1 MRTRL
6 GHGIRAGRLTSL
18 RPLTRRDFALV
29 WAAAL
34 VSNIGSWMQTV
45 AVGVLI
51 TDLTGRA
58 GWTGLVAA
66 AAFLPIGLL
75 SPVGGAVADRVDRRR
90 LLLGTAVAE
99 AAFAAALALV
109 VALGD
114 PSAGLVTLLV
124 LGGGCM
130 MALGLPAFQAILPDL
145 VAREDLLAAS
155 SLGLAGYNLGR
166 VVGPALAGLVLA
178 AGSFTWAFAVNAAS
192 FAAVVLAL
200 LVVRIPRPPPSGEP
214 GGLGARILAGARGAL
229 AEPGCRLSI
238 ATIGVVALL
247 LSPFIALVPAIA
259 IKLFGSGE
267 TGTSVLITAQG
278 VGAVAG
284 ALLLAPAARRFG
296 RRRLLVGNLV
306 VLPLLLVLYAASPTL
321 AVATV
326 AIVGVGMAYVGVLSG
341 LGTVV
346 QLRAPAGLRA
356 RILSLYMVALGVVYP
371 VGAVVHG
378 VLGDRLGLRV
388 VTAGTALLFLA
399 LVLVV
404 LARRPALSEGF
415 DDPVAPDEADPSGS
429 PSVLPAS

>member
-1 MRTRL
+1 MRARL
-6 GHGIRAGRLTSL
+6 GFGVRAGRVTSL
-18 RPLTRRDFALV
+18 RPFAQRDFTLV
-29 WAAAL
+29 WVAAL
-34 VSNIGSWMQTV
+34 VSNVGSWMQTV

-75 SPVGGAVADRVDRRR
+75 SPVGGAIADRVDRRR
-90 LLLGTAVAE
+90 LLLGTAVVE
-99 AAFAAALALV
+99 AGFAAALAVV
-109 VALGD
+109 VASGLT
-114 PSAGLVTLLV
+114 SAALVTLLV

-145 VAREDLLAAS
+145 VPREDLLAAS

-178 AGSFTWAFAVNAAS
+178 AGSFTWAFVINAAS
-192 FAAVVLAL
+192 FGAVVLAL
-200 LVVRIPRPPPSGEP
+200 LIVRIPDLPPSDEQ
-214 GGLGARILAGARGAL
+214 GGIWGRIVTGARAAL

-238 ATIGVVALL
+238 ATIAVTALF

-259 IKLFGSGE
+259 IKLFDSGE

-278 VGAVAG
+278 AGAVAG
-284 ALLLAPAARRFG
+284 AILLAPAARRWG
-296 RRRLLVGNLV
+296 RRRLLVGNLI
-306 VLPLLLVLYAASPTL
+306 VLPLLLAAYGASPNL

-326 AIVGVGMAYVGVLSG
+326 AILAVGMAYVGVLSG

-346 QLRAPAGLRA
+346 QLRAPATLRA

-371 VGAVVHG
+371 LGAVLQG
-378 VLGDRLGLRV
+378 FLGDRIGLRT
-388 VTAGTALLFLA
+388 VTAGTAALFLA

-404 LARRPALSEGF
+404 LARRPALAAGF
-415 DDPVAPDEADPSGS
+415 DDPVAPGEADPAAS